1 MKLKYY
7 GTSAGGGI
15 PEIFCSCRICENA
28 RIHKGKDI
36 RTRSQAVLDDV
47 LSIEYPV
54 DTFAHTAYGGLDM
67 RSIRHILITHAHH
80 DHYLPEDIFSRPQ
93 GENWP
98 VNFYC
103 SEVTA
108 AKLQSTIDGIEE
120 AFNSGKRTRT
130 CAFRAAAHPLIPFET
145 TKILDYQVTP
155 LPARHAEAI
164 GGMIFI
170 IQKGEKSILWGHDTG
185 KLPAA
190 TLEYIQKSGLT
201 FDFVS
206 WDCTL
211 KRGAQLTQ
219 AHMDLDWCIEMTDLL
234 RQSGN
239 VNERTVVALSHIGHL
254 VERTHAELE
263 QEAAEHGMIVAYDG
277 MEIEI

>member
-7 GTSAGGGI
+7 GTGAGGGI
-15 PEIFCSCRICENA
+15 PEIFCSCRVCENA

-54 DTFAHTAYGGLDM
+54 DTFAHTAYAGLDL
-67 RSIRHILITHAHH
+67 RKVRHILITHAHH

-108 AKLQSTIDGIEE
+108 ARLQKTIDGTE
-120 AFNSGKRTRT
+120 AAFASGQRKRT
-130 CAFRAAAHPLIPFET
+130 CDYKVAAHALTPYQT
-145 TKILDYQVTP
+145 TEILDYKVTP
-155 LPARHAEAI
+155 LRARHAEAL
-164 GGMIFI
+164 GAMIFI
-170 IQKGEKSILWGHDTG
+170 IQKGDKSILWAQDTG
-185 KLPAA
+185 KFHPDA
-190 TLEYIQKSGLT
+190 LEYIQNSGLV

-206 WDCTL
+206 LDCTL
-211 KRGAQLTQ
+211 KRGAQITQ
-219 AHMDLDWCIEMTDLL
+219 AHMDLDWCIEMADLM

-239 VNERTVVALSHIGHL
+239 IDDHTTIALSHIGHL
-254 VERTHAELE
+254 VERTHEELT
-263 QEAAEHGMIVAYDG
+263 QEAAAHGMIVAYDD
-277 MEIEI
+277 MELEL